1 MSYYSDTRFSS
12 LVRKR
17 HSVRGFIN
25 ESLSEAKIL
34 EILQDAQYSPSNCN
48 TQPWVVHIVSGETK
62 NAVSQAMLE
71 DYRKG
76 EKTLDFT
83 FDHSD
88 YEGIFGERR
97 FIQGATYYKGLGI
110 ERDNRAGREEA
121 YIKNLTF
128 FDAPHVAFLFMPKI
142 GDNVRVAGDVGMY
155 AQTFLL
161 ALTARGYAGVPQ
173 TVLGFHAD
181 AVRRVLGV
189 SNELNLLF
197 GISFGF
203 ENIDDIANRIKM
215 ERAPLSESITLHY

>member
-25 ESLSEAKIL
+25 ESLSEAQIL

-71 DYRKG
+71 DHRKG

-88 YEGIFGERR
+88 YEGVFGERR

-110 ERDNRAGREEA
+110 ERDNRVGREEA

-203 ENIDDIANRIKM
+203 ENIDDIANKIKM

>member
-25 ESLSEAKIL
+25 ESLSEAQIL

-71 DYRKG
+71 DHRKG

-83 FDHSD
+83 FDNSD
-88 YEGIFGERR
+88 YEGVFGERR

-110 ERDNRAGREEA
+110 ERDNRVGREEA

-203 ENIDDIANRIKM
+203 ENIDDIANKIKM